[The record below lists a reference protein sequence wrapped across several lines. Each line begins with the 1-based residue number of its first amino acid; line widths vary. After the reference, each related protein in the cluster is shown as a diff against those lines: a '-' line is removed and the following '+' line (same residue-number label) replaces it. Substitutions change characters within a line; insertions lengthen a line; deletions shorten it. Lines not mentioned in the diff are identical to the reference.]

1 MKKGLM
7 ALVGA
12 SAAVM
17 FFASGCGSEGS
28 ATDAAADASG
38 GVETAAAGTSER
50 TADASVEL
58 VASNESCPKT
68 GRPVSAAIETI
79 AFEGEQIGFC
89 CGGCKSS
96 FERMS
101 DAERTELLRDPS

>member
-1 MKKGLM
+1 MKMGRT
-7 ALVGA
+7 ALA
-12 SAAVM
+12 SLSAAVVLW
-17 FFASGCGSEGS
+17 ASGCGSEGS
-28 ATDAAADASG
+28 AADAAADASG
-38 GVETAAAGTSER
+38 DVETAAAGTSES
-50 TADASVEL
+50 TADPSVEL

-68 GRPVSAAIETI
+68 GRPVSAAIETV
-79 AFEGEQIGFC
+79 AFEGKQIGFC